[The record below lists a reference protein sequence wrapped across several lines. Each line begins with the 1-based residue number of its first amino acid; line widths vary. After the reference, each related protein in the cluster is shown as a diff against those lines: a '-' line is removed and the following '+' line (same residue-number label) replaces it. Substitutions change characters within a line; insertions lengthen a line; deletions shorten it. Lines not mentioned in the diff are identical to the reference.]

1 MSELRWIL
9 LLIGIAV
16 IGYIYWR
23 ARRDQK
29 RATRRQQARVEPILR
44 SPDQQQIGLV
54 EPRREPMLGDLSPD
68 PVEVRR
74 PAEPRAAPAPAQ
86 PRRNEEHVAPARP
99 APAQPTTS
107 SAPQT
112 EPARRKIVALRI
124 ARRGGEHLDVPVLF
138 DVLRDEGLAFGE
150 YRIFH
155 RYAEPAAPGDQ
166 RAPIFSVASMVEPGE
181 LDPQRAEA
189 IDLPGVTLFM
199 VLPGPRAGLSALTE
213 MLGSARRIATAVGG
227 ELLDQNGS
235 TMTRQTADHLRDEVI
250 EFERTHRSQQQ
261 PSASGR

>member
-23 ARRDQK
+23 ARREQR
-29 RATRRQQARVEPILR
+29 RAARRQQVRVEPVMR
-44 SPDQQQIGLV
+44 SPDQQTPGLV
-54 EPRREPMLGDLSPD
+54 EPRREPALGDVPPD
-68 PVEVRR
+68 RDDPTSVIEART
-74 PAEPRAAPAPAQ
+74 APS
-86 PRRNEEHVAPARP
+86 PARP
-99 APAQPTTS
+99 RPNGEEHTGTRLPPVRTAPAAPT
-107 SAPQT
+107 AD
-112 EPARRKIVALRI
+112 PARRKIVALRI
-124 ARRGGEHLDVPVLF
+124 ARRGGEHIDVPVLF

-155 RYAEPAAPGDQ
+155 RYSEPSSPGEQ

-181 LDPQRAEA
+181 LDPQRVAALE
-189 IDLPGVTLFM
+189 LPGVTLFM
-199 VLPGPRAGLSALTE
+199 VLPGPRSGLSALTE
-213 MLGSARRIATAVGG
+213 MLSSARRIATAVGG
-227 ELLDQNGS
+227 EVLDQNGS

-250 EFERTHRSQQQ
+250 EFERIHRSPHQ

>member
-9 LLIGIAV
+9 LLIGIVV
-16 IGYIYWR
+16 IGYVYWR

-29 RATRRQQARVEPILR
+29 RATRRQQARVEPVMR
-44 SPDQQQIGLV
+44 SSDQQHVGLV

-68 PVEVRR
+68 PDEVRR
-74 PAEPRAAPAPAQ
+74 LEPRAAPAQ
-86 PRRNEEHVAPARP
+86 PRRNGEEHAAPARP
-99 APAQPTTS
+99 APAVPTTS

-112 EPARRKIVALRI
+112 GSARRKIIALRI
-124 ARRGGEHLDVPVLF
+124 ARRGGEYLDVPVLF

-189 IDLPGVTLFM
+189 LELPGVTLFM

-213 MLGSARRIATAVGG
+213 MLSSARRIATAVGG